1 MFVIMGGTGHVGSAT
16 AAELLRRGEAVVIIT
31 RDPDRA
37 AGWRAKGAK
46 LVQADVDDMSSLRAA
61 FQQGRRALLL
71 NPPADTSTDTD
82 VVERRR
88 VTHILQALE
97 GSGLEKVVAESTG
110 GAQPGER
117 IGDLN
122 VLWELEEGLR
132 AQSIPSAIN
141 RAGYYMSNWDGM
153 LEPVRS
159 TGTLPT
165 MFPADVLIPMVAP
178 DDLGRVAAERLLS
191 PLGDIGVRYI
201 EGPRRYSSEDVA
213 KAFSA
218 ALGKPVELS
227 VTPRG
232 QWKEAF
238 LQLGFSGAAADS
250 YARMTAVSLDGG
262 FDLSDDPIRG
272 TTTLE
277 MYVHEQVR
285 GRSQEAREGPTVR

>member
-1 MFVIMGGTGHVGSAT
+1 MHIIMGGTGHVGSAT
-16 AAELLRRGEAVVIIT
+16 AVELLRRGEVVTIVT

-46 LVQADVDDMSSLRAA
+46 LVQADVEDISSLRAA
-61 FQQGRRALLL
+61 FQQGQRAFLL

-82 VVERRR
+82 VVERRT
-88 VTHILQALE
+88 VANILQALE
-97 GSGLEKVVAESTG
+97 GSGMEKVVAESTG

-132 AQSIPSAIN
+132 AQSIPAAIN
-141 RAGYYMSNWDGM
+141 RAGYYMSNWDG
-153 LEPVRS
+153 LLDTARA
-159 TGTLPT
+159 TGKLPT

-178 DDLGRVAAERLLS
+178 NDLGKAAAERLLS
-191 PLGDIGVRYI
+191 PLDDVGVRYI
-201 EGPRRYSSEDVA
+201 EGPRRYSSDDVA
-213 KAFSA
+213 KAFSDA
-218 ALGKPVELS
+218 VCKPVELV

-232 QWKEAF
+232 KLKEAF
-238 LQLGFSGAAADS
+238 LQLGFSDAAADS

-272 TTTLE
+272 STTLE
-277 MYVHEQVR
+277 TYVQELAS
-285 GRSQEAREGPTVR
+285 GRK